1 MFTAWASIDGLEE
14 PDVNLEAALAC
25 LKMKQDSDSV
35 RVGFCT
41 RSLFAFAFRVA
52 MAF

>member
-1 MFTAWASIDGLEE
+1 MFTALTSIDGLEE

-35 RVGFCT
+35 RLGFALVH
-41 RSLFAFAFRVA
+41 SLLSPLE
-52 MAF
+52 